1 MFAMT
6 SMGAKVIDSI
16 NDGHGPYVFKI
27 SGQVCHRVGSL
38 IPSEGRR
45 PEYAQLYIFDTD
57 HEVSNRINVTSSSR
71 TPFHANEDIVRSL
84 IQMLDTHNPIVK
96 LFRTTR
102 ERLSENSYDQYS
114 IRLFGDVDAHGDIYS
129 FPVASEVVGL
139 VVGDIGHTDVG
150 RDLIIEDRSSSLQQI
165 DERHHK
171 FMAMQYPI
179 LFPYG
184 EDGFHDAL
192 FYNLTSTSTSMRRQ
206 KTTMAEYFGYILH
219 DRPNDFN
226 TPLHC
231 GRGTQAYEVDG
242 YCCVE
247 RERIDHYRTPSFQQK
262 YRSATYHS
270 LANNVSSG
278 VRSASS
284 VGQRIILPASFT
296 GSPRYLYQKY
306 QDCIGICR
314 KYGCPDLFVTFTSN
328 AAWPEI
334 AEALPP
340 GLHPSDRTEIVDRVF
355 KMKLNILMD
364 DIKKKNFFWLFI
376 CR

>member
-6 SMGAKVIDSI
+6 SMGAKVINSI

-38 IPSEGRR
+38 IPSQGRR

-57 HEVSNRINVTSSSR
+57 HEVSNRISVASSS
-71 TPFHANEDIVRSL
+71 TQFHANEDIVRSL
-84 IQMLDTHNPIVK
+84 IQMLDTHNPIVQ
-96 LFRTTR
+96 LFRTAR
-102 ERLSENSYDQYS
+102 ERLSENSDDQYS

-150 RDLIIEDRSSSLQQI
+150 RDLIIEDRSSRLQQI
-165 DERHHK
+165 NERHRK

-184 EDGFHDAL
+184 EDGFHDSL
-192 FYNLTSTSTSMRRQ
+192 MYNQSSTSASRRRQ
-206 KTTMAEYFGYILH
+206 KATMAEYFAYRLH

-226 TPLHC
+226 TPLRC
-231 GRGTQAYEVDG
+231 GRGTQAYEVDA

-247 RERIDHYRTPSFQQK
+247 RERIDHFRTPSFQRK
-262 YRSATYHS
+262 YRSATYKS
-270 LANNVSSG
+270 LASTVSTGIRSG
-278 VRSASS
+278 SS
-284 VGQRIILPASFT
+284 TGQRIILPASFT

-328 AAWPEI
+328 AA
-334 AEALPP
+334 
-340 GLHPSDRTEIVDRVF
+340 
-355 KMKLNILMD
+355 
-364 DIKKKNFFWLFI
+364 
-376 CR
+376 